1 MSKLRAAEEC
11 CSGVLQ
17 TEIMDNVL
25 DDQSSHTPLC
35 STGGGG
41 GGDEMQNS
49 PRHTELSHCC
59 LQAGPLRQ
67 VTTAMERPRCGE
79 NIEKKC

>member
-1 MSKLRAAEEC
+1 MSKLRAAVEC

-17 TEIMDNVL
+17 TEIMDNVP

-35 STGGGG
+35 STGGAG

-67 VTTAMERPRCGE
+67 LTTVMERPRCGE